1 MLAEGGLGD
10 VQLELEQ
17 SGLLLDQ
24 ELYFDRMFEEET
36 FNVEVS
42 FYTSEIK
49 FLNYLFIFRVSI

>member
-1 MLAEGGLGD
+1 MLSEGGLGD
-10 VQLELEQ
+10 VHLEQ
-17 SGLLLDQ
+17 SRLLLDQ

>member
-1 MLAEGGLGD
+1 MLTEGGLRD
-10 VQLELEQ
+10 VQLEQ

>member
-1 MLAEGGLGD
+1 MLSEGGLGD
-10 VQLELEQ
+10 LQLEQ

>member
-1 MLAEGGLGD
+1 MLSEGGLGD
-10 VQLELEQ
+10 VQLEQ

>member
-1 MLAEGGLGD
+1 MLSEGGLRD
-10 VQLELEQ
+10 VQLEQ